1 MVGHVETSL
10 TLAAVDDHADS
21 DWFGAVRAALGE
33 CLDYAAT
40 ASDDVFDYKHL
51 FARCKFEISA

>member
-10 TLAAVDDHADS
+10 ALAAVDDHADS

-33 CLDYAAT
+33 CLDYVPPRVMT
-40 ASDDVFDYKHL
+40 FDYKHL